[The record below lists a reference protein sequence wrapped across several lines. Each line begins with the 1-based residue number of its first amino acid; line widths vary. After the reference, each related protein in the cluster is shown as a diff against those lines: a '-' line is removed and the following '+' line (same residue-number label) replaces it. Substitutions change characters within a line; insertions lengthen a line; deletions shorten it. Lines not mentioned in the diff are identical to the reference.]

1 MCKIVTADDPEFWET
16 LATAMPPG
24 WKNQVTSD
32 FEGHFACRV
41 GSWLVEPLE
50 GRELYQFYASGEMEE
65 PDDADERPIRNVE

>member
-1 MCKIVTADDPEFWET
+1 MCRIVTADDPEFWET

-32 FEGHFACRV
+32 FQGHFACRV

-50 GRELYQFYASGEMEE
+50 GRELYRFYAEGEMEE
-65 PDDADERPIRNVE
+65 PDDADDRSLWDLE